1 MKKSQN
7 KPSKK
12 LIFVSSRLRG
22 DMENNMKLAECL
34 CRIVALKNQIPIAPH
49 IYFTRFL
56 DDRNANERELGLA
69 NGLELLKLC
78 DELWAFTMDGIS
90 EGMQLEIDQAKKLGK
105 KIRYLGGIDEEEEQQ
120 QEEPDCSCKKKK
132 K

>member
-1 MKKSQN
+1 MKKNQN

-34 CRIVALKNQIPIAPH
+34 CRIVILKGQIPIAPH

-56 DDRNANERELGLA
+56 DDRNANERDLGLTC
-69 NGLELLKLC
+69 GLELLKLC
-78 DELWAFTMDGIS
+78 EEIWVFSFDGIS
-90 EGMQLEIDQAKKLGK
+90 QGMQLEIDSAKEQGK
-105 KIRYLGGIDEEEEQQ
+105 TIKYFGDPVAVPES
-120 QEEPDCSCKKKK
+120 DCSCSKEKKSKK
-132 K
+132 

>member
-1 MKKSQN
+1 MKISNQN

-34 CRIVALKNQIPIAPH
+34 CRIVALRGFIPIAPH
-49 IYFTRFL
+49 IIFTRFL
-56 DDRNANERELGLA
+56 DDRNVNERELGLTC
-69 NGLELLKLC
+69 GLELLKLC
-78 DELWAFTMDGIS
+78 EEIWVFSFDGIS
-90 EGMQLEIDQAKKLGK
+90 QGMQLEIDSAKEMGK
-105 KIRYLGGIDEEEEQQ
+105 TIKYFGDPVAVPES
-120 QEEPDCSCKKKK
+120 DCSCKEKKSK

>member
-1 MKKSQN
+1 MKKSSQD

-34 CRIVALKNQIPIAPH
+34 CRIVALRGFIPIAPH

-56 DDRNANERELGLA
+56 DDRNSNEREMGLTS
-69 NGLELLKLC
+69 GLELLKLC
-78 DELWAFTMDGIS
+78 EEIWVFSFDGIS
-90 EGMQLEIDQAKKLGK
+90 QGMQLEIDTAKEMGK
-105 KIRYLGGIDEEEEQQ
+105 TIKYFGDPVAADI
-120 QEEPDCSCKKKK
+120 DCSCKEKKK
-132 K
+132 KK

>member
-1 MKKSQN
+1 MKNSQC

-34 CRIVALKNQIPIAPH
+34 CRIVALKGHIPIAPH

-56 DDRNANERELGLA
+56 DDRNSNERDLGLTS
-69 NGLELLKLC
+69 GLELLKLC
-78 DELWAFTMDGIS
+78 EEMWVFSMDGIS
-90 EGMQLEIDQAKKLGK
+90 EGMQKELDFAKKIGK
-105 KIRYLGGIDEEEEQQ
+105 KIRYLGSLDEEHI
-120 QEEPDCSCKKKK
+120 DCSCKKKK
-132 K
+132 EQ

>member
-1 MKKSQN
+1 MKKSNQN

-34 CRIVALKNQIPIAPH
+34 CRIVALRGFIPIAPH
-49 IYFTRFL
+49 IIFTRFL
-56 DDRNANERELGLA
+56 DDRNVNERELGLTC
-69 NGLELLKLC
+69 GLELLKLC
-78 DELWAFTMDGIS
+78 EEIWVFSFDGIS
-90 EGMQLEIDQAKKLGK
+90 QGMQLEIDSAKEMGK
-105 KIRYLGGIDEEEEQQ
+105 TIKYFGDPVAVPES
-120 QEEPDCSCKKKK
+120 DCSCKEKKSK

>member
-1 MKKSQN
+1 MKKSNQN

-34 CRIVALKNQIPIAPH
+34 CRIVILKGQIPIAPH

-56 DDRNANERELGLA
+56 DDRNANERDLGLTC
-69 NGLELLKLC
+69 GLELLKLC
-78 DELWAFTMDGIS
+78 EEIWVFSFDGIS
-90 EGMQLEIDQAKKLGK
+90 QGMQLEIDSAKEQGK
-105 KIRYLGGIDEEEEQQ
+105 VIKYFGD
-120 QEEPDCSCKKKK
+120 PVAAVDADCSCKEKKSK